1 MEIESHDYGG
11 NLILPWFGLHKPSS
25 AYYASHLTVNVF
37 VMSQITRYG
46 AKHKLILYDERAA
59 GKDADAL
66 CSLRFKHYMEKYIQ
80 NRDDKSFLSRPKF
93 LFIILDNCVA
103 QNKSQT
109 VLMLF
114 CLLTVLGIYD
124 RIILH
129 FLESGHSHGS
139 PDIGYAH
146 AKSRLKEE
154 LFVPQSMA
162 NLMNT
167 VEGIDASVIDFT
179 DFESNDYVFRLGWG
193 TLFSKYFTRIPAL
206 RGIAVIHF
214 N

>member
-1 MEIESHDYGG
+1 
-11 NLILPWFGLHKPSS
+11 
-25 AYYASHLTVNVF
+25 
-37 VMSQITRYG
+37 
-46 AKHKLILYDERAA
+46 
-59 GKDADAL
+59 
-66 CSLRFKHYMEKYIQ
+66 MEKYIQ

-103 QNKSQT
+103 QNKSQA

-114 CLLTVLGIYD
+114 CMLTVLGIYD

-193 TLFSKYFTRIPAL
+193 ALFSKYFTRIPAL
-206 RGIAVIHF
+206 RGTTVIYF